1 MKILHKILCLPVILM
16 ALAFTACDRDYD
28 MPPLNEPKFELPADA
43 QTITIKQLRENMP
56 LPRKAL
62 PSPSKIASISAP
74 ASAPTTALAT
84 SSRPSICK
92 TKQAASASSSTRA
105 ASTATILPDRK

>member
-43 QTITIKQLRENMP
+43 QTITIKQLRE
-56 LPRKAL
+56 KY
-62 PSPSKIASISAP
+62 
-74 ASAPTTALAT
+74 
-84 SSRPSICK
+84 
-92 TKQAASASSSTRA
+92 AA
-105 ASTATILPDRK
+105 DRKSVV

>member
-43 QTITIKQLRENMP
+43 QTITIKQLRE
-56 LPRKAL
+56 KYA
-62 PSPSKIASISAP
+62 AATH

-92 TKQAASASSSTRA
+92 TKLAASASSSTKA